1 MNLETEDEP
10 KGGFMKTLRIAA
22 VAAMA
27 FAAASPAA
35 LGQPAGIDPQ
45 ATAIL
50 KKSMDYLA
58 GLKAFSLD
66 SHSTIEA
73 TLTSGQKLQ
82 FDGAATL
89 TLQRPNKLVAR
100 RGKGD
105 VVDQTY
111 YYDGKTLT
119 LYNPDQKVYATVD
132 APPTIEQTLDF
143 ARDTLDVVAP
153 ASDLLYRDA
162 YEMLMQDTTV
172 GFVVGKSFVGGA
184 RCDHLA
190 FRKGEVDWQI
200 WIQEGATP
208 LPRKYVITST
218 TVAGTPDFTVLMTKW
233 NVTPQA
239 SDAMFAFKPPQ
250 GAKRVD
256 FLKVGGAK

>member
-1 MNLETEDEP
+1 MSIRSPSAGRL
-10 KGGFMKTLRIAA
+10 AA
-22 VAAMA
+22 LALAAAM
-27 FAAASPAA
+27 FASAAGA
-35 LGQPAGIDPQ
+35 QPAGIDPQ

-50 KKSMDYLA
+50 KKSMDFLA
-58 GLKAFSLD
+58 GLKAFSVD
-66 SHSTIEA
+66 AHSTIEA

-82 FDGAATL
+82 FDSASTV

-105 VVDQTY
+105 VVNQAY

-119 LYNPDQKVYATVD
+119 LYNPDQKYYATLN
-132 APPTIEQTLDF
+132 APPTIEQALDF

-153 ASDLLYRDA
+153 AGDLLYRDA

-172 GFVVGKSFVGGA
+172 GFVVGKSFVGGV
-184 RCDHLA
+184 RCDQLA
-190 FRKGEVDWQI
+190 FRKADVDWQI

-218 TVAGTPDFTVLMTKW
+218 KEAGVPDFTVLMTKW
-233 NVTPQA
+233 NVTPQVT
-239 SDAMFAFKPPQ
+239 DGMFVFKAPP

-256 FLKVGGAK
+256 FLKTGGAK

>member
-1 MNLETEDEP
+1 
-10 KGGFMKTLRIAA
+10 MKPSALL
-22 VAAMA
+22 
-27 FAAASPAA
+27 AAALAA
-35 LGQPAGIDPQ
+35 IALAAPLAASAQPAGIDPQ

-50 KKSMDYLA
+50 KRSMDFLA

-66 SHSTIEA
+66 ADSTIEA

-82 FDGAATL
+82 FDSVAQL

-105 VVDQTY
+105 ILAQGY

-119 LYNPDQKVYATVD
+119 LFNPQQKVYATVD

-143 ARDTLDVVAP
+143 ARDTLDVNAP

-172 GFVVGKSFVGGA
+172 GFVVGKSFVGGV

-190 FRKGEVDWQI
+190 FRKGDVDWQI

-208 LPRKYVITST
+208 LPRKYVITSPK
-218 TVAGTPDFTVLMTKW
+218 VLGTPDFTVLMTKW
-233 NVTPQA
+233 NVAPQVT
-239 SDAMFAFKPPQ
+239 DAMFAFKPPQ

-256 FLKVGGAK
+256 FLKAGGAK

>member
-1 MNLETEDEP
+1 VKARNNVALA
-10 KGGFMKTLRIAA
+10 LA
-22 VAAMA
+22 VAVTVL
-27 FAAASPAA
+27 AAGAA
-35 LGQPAGIDPQ
+35 CGQPAGIDPQ
-45 ATAIL
+45 ATAVL

-58 GLKAFSLD
+58 GLKAFSVD
-66 SHSTIEA
+66 THSTIEA

-82 FDGAATL
+82 FDSVAAV

-105 VVDQTY
+105 VVNQAY
-111 YYDGKTLT
+111 YYDGRTLT
-119 LYNPDQKVYATVD
+119 LYNPDQKYYATLN
-132 APPTIEQTLDF
+132 APPTIEQALDF
-143 ARDTLDVVAP
+143 ARDTLDVNAP
-153 ASDLLYRDA
+153 AGDLLYRDA

-172 GFVVGKSFVGGA
+172 GFVVGKSFVGGV

-190 FRKGEVDWQI
+190 FRKADLDWQI

-218 TVAGTPDFTVLMTKW
+218 KEAGIPDFTVLMTKW
-233 NVTPQA
+233 NVAPQVT
-239 SDAMFAFKPPQ
+239 DAMFVFRPPP

-256 FLKVGGAK
+256 FLKPGGAK

>member
-1 MNLETEDEP
+1 MFT
-10 KGGFMKTLRIAA
+10 RIGWLVRLMAA
-22 VAAMA
+22 LAPL
-27 FAAASPAA
+27 AAAALPQAA
-35 LGQPAGIDPQ
+35 AAQPAGIDPQ

-50 KKSMDYLA
+50 KRSMDFLA
-58 GLKAFSLD
+58 GLKAFSVD
-66 SHSTIEA
+66 AHSTIEA

-82 FDGAATL
+82 FDSASTV
-89 TLQRPNKLVAR
+89 TLQRPDKLVAR

-105 VVDQTY
+105 VADQSY

-119 LYNPDQKVYATVD
+119 LFNPGPKYYATLK
-132 APPTIEQTLDF
+132 APPTIEQALDF
-143 ARDTLDVVAP
+143 ARDSLDVVAP
-153 ASDLLYRDA
+153 AGDLLYRDA

-172 GFVVGKSFVGGA
+172 GFVVGKAFVGGA

-190 FRKGEVDWQI
+190 FRKADVDWQI

-218 TVAGTPDFTVLMTKW
+218 KEAGTPDFTVVMTKW
-233 NVTPQA
+233 NVAPQV
-239 SDAMFAFKPPQ
+239 SDAIFAFRAPQ

>member
-1 MNLETEDEP
+1 MFT
-10 KGGFMKTLRIAA
+10 RIGWLVRLMAA
-22 VAAMA
+22 LAPL
-27 FAAASPAA
+27 AAAALPQAA
-35 LGQPAGIDPQ
+35 AAQPAGIDPQ

-50 KKSMDYLA
+50 KRSMDFLA
-58 GLKAFSLD
+58 GLKAFSVD
-66 SHSTIEA
+66 AHSTIEA

-82 FDGAATL
+82 FDSASTV
-89 TLQRPNKLVAR
+89 TLQRPDKLVAR

-105 VVDQTY
+105 VVDQSY
-111 YYDGKTLT
+111 YYDGRTLT
-119 LYNPDQKVYATVD
+119 LFNPGPKYYATLK
-132 APPTIEQTLDF
+132 APPTIEQALDF
-143 ARDTLDVVAP
+143 ARDSLDVMAP
-153 ASDLLYRDA
+153 AGDLLYRDA

-172 GFVVGKSFVGGA
+172 GFVVGKAFVGGA

-190 FRKGEVDWQI
+190 FRKADVDWQI

-218 TVAGTPDFTVLMTKW
+218 KEAGTPDFTVVMTKW
-233 NVTPQA
+233 NVAPQV
-239 SDAMFAFKPPQ
+239 SDAIFAFRAPQ

>member
-1 MNLETEDEP
+1 MPRRSHCARGLA
-10 KGGFMKTLRIAA
+10 AA
-22 VAAMA
+22 VLGIAILVPAA
-27 FAAASPAA
+27 FA
-35 LGQPAGIDPQ
+35 QPAGIDPQ

-50 KKSMDYLA
+50 KRSMDYLA
-58 GLKAFSLD
+58 GLKAFSVD
-66 SHSTIEA
+66 AQSTIEA

-82 FDGAATL
+82 FDSASTV
-89 TLQRPNKLVAR
+89 TLQRPNQLVAR

-105 VVDQTY
+105 VVDQSY

-119 LYNPDQKVYATVD
+119 LFNPGQKYYATVK
-132 APPTIEQTLDF
+132 APPTIEPMLDF
-143 ARDTLDVVAP
+143 ARDSLDVVAP
-153 ASDLLYRDA
+153 AGDLLYRDA

-172 GFVVGKSFVGGA
+172 GFVVGKSFVGGV

-190 FRKGEVDWQI
+190 FRKAEVDWQI

-218 TVAGTPDFTVLMTKW
+218 KEAGTPDFTVLMTKW
-233 NVTPQA
+233 NVAPQVTG
-239 SDAMFAFKPPQ
+239 AMFVFKPPQ

>member
-1 MNLETEDEP
+1 
-10 KGGFMKTLRIAA
+10 
-22 VAAMA
+22 
-27 FAAASPAA
+27 
-35 LGQPAGIDPQ
+35 
-45 ATAIL
+45 
-50 KKSMDYLA
+50 MDFLA

-66 SHSTIEA
+66 ADSTIEA
-73 TLTSGQKLQ
+73 TLTTGQKLQ
-82 FDGAATL
+82 FDSVAQL

-105 VVDQTY
+105 ILAQGY
-111 YYDGKTLT
+111 YYDGRHLT
-119 LYNPDQKVYATVD
+119 LFNPGEKVYATVD

-143 ARDTLDVVAP
+143 ARDTLDVIAP

-162 YEMLMQDTTV
+162 YEMLMQDTTA
-172 GFVVGKSFVGGA
+172 GFVVGKSFVGGV

-190 FRKGEVDWQI
+190 FRKGDVDWQI

-208 LPRKYVITST
+208 LPRKYVITSPK
-218 TVAGTPDFTVLMTKW
+218 VAGMPDFTVLMTKW
-233 NVTPQA
+233 NVAPQVN
-239 SDAMFAFKPPQ
+239 DAMFAFKAPQ

>member
-1 MNLETEDEP
+1 MSTR
-10 KGGFMKTLRIAA
+10 LRCVRSLAA
-22 VAAMA
+22 VLL
-27 FAAASPAA
+27 AAAIFAPVAGA
-35 LGQPAGIDPQ
+35 QPTGIDPQ

-50 KKSMDYLA
+50 KKSMDFLA
-58 GLKAFSLD
+58 RLKAFSLD
-66 SHSTIEA
+66 ADSTIEA
-73 TLTSGQKLQ
+73 TLTSGQKLE
-82 FDGAATL
+82 FDSVAQL

-105 VVDQTY
+105 ILAQGY

-119 LYNPDQKVYATVD
+119 LSNPEQKVYATVD
-132 APPTIEQTLDF
+132 APPTIEQMLDF

-172 GFVVGKSFVGGA
+172 GFVVGKSFVGGV

-190 FRKGEVDWQI
+190 FRKGDVDWQI

-218 TVAGTPDFTVLMTKW
+218 KVVGTPNFTVLMTKW
-233 NVTPQA
+233 NVTPQVT
-239 SDAMFAFKPPQ
+239 DAMFAFKAPQ
-250 GAKRVD
+250 GATRVD
-256 FLKVGGAK
+256 FLKAGGAK

>member
-1 MNLETEDEP
+1 LA
-10 KGGFMKTLRIAA
+10 LAA
-22 VAAMA
+22 AATVLAAGAA
-27 FAAASPAA
+27 FA
-35 LGQPAGIDPQ
+35 QPAGIDPQ
-45 ATAIL
+45 ATAVL

-58 GLKAFSLD
+58 GLKAFSVD
-66 SHSTIEA
+66 THSTIEA

-82 FDGAATL
+82 FDSVAAV

-105 VVDQTY
+105 VVNQAY
-111 YYDGKTLT
+111 YYDGRTLT
-119 LYNPDQKVYATVD
+119 LYNPDQKYYATLN
-132 APPTIEQTLDF
+132 APPTIEQALDF
-143 ARDTLDVVAP
+143 ARDTLDVNAP
-153 ASDLLYRDA
+153 AGDLLYRDA

-172 GFVVGKSFVGGA
+172 GFVVGKSFVGGV

-190 FRKGEVDWQI
+190 FRKADLDWQI

-218 TVAGTPDFTVLMTKW
+218 KEAGIPDFTVLMTKW
-233 NVTPQA
+233 NVAPQVT
-239 SDAMFAFKPPQ
+239 DAMFVFRPPP

-256 FLKVGGAK
+256 FLKPGGAK

>member
-1 MNLETEDEP
+1 MP
-10 KGGFMKTLRIAA
+10 SPQTLASSLSTAFRITAMAA
-22 VAAMA
+22 VA
-27 FAAASPAA
+27 FAALPSDAPA
-35 LGQPAGIDPQ
+35 QPAGIDPQ

-50 KKSMDYLA
+50 RKSIDFLA
-58 GLKAFSLD
+58 GLKAFSVD
-66 SHSTIEA
+66 AHSTIEA

-82 FDGAATL
+82 FDSVSTV

-105 VVDQTY
+105 VLNQAY

-119 LYNPDQKVYATVD
+119 LYNPDEKYYATLN
-132 APPTIEQTLDF
+132 APPAIEPMLDF

-153 ASDLLYRDA
+153 AGDLLYRDA
-162 YEMLMQDTTV
+162 YEMLMQDTTT

-190 FRKGEVDWQI
+190 FRKGDVDWQI

-208 LPRKYVITST
+208 LPRKYVITSPKE
-218 TVAGTPDFTVLMTKW
+218 AGVPDFTVAMTKW
-233 NVTPQA
+233 NVAPQVT
-239 SDAMFAFKPPQ
+239 DGMFVFRPPA

-256 FLKVGGAK
+256 FLKPGGAK